1 MCASFSATLS
11 QSGVS
16 MTRADFYQLKS
27 DDPASRYPLLCR
39 LLEKC
44 LGVGQQVYIVC
55 QDEAEALHLDQYI
68 WAFKPDSF
76 IPHECANDK
85 TQAMVILGHTSTPVS
100 ALPLHSEICINL
112 SQQLAPQQYNRVI
125 ELVVQ
130 ESEMLQTA
138 RGHYAKYS
146 QLGWAMQYHKL

>member
-1 MCASFSATLS
+1 MI
-11 QSGVS
+11 
-16 MTRADFYQLKS
+16 RADFYQLGS

-44 LGVGQQVYIVC
+44 LASGQQVYIIC

-76 IPHECANDK
+76 IPHVYAHEDA
-85 TQAMVILGHTSTPVS
+85 QAMVVLGHAATPTLV
-100 ALPLHSEICINL
+100 LPMHGEICINL
-112 SQQLAPQQYNRVI
+112 SLQLAPDKFSRVI

-130 ESEMLQTA
+130 EPDVLQTA
-138 RGHYAKYS
+138 RQHYARYT
-146 QLGWAMQYHKL
+146 QLGWSMQYHKL